1 MAYGINTT
9 NKCWDTPQYTV
20 IPLCATPD
28 TYLFID
34 QLHFTARAHQFIA
47 DAARKLLEKCKE
59 FFKSHRSIFSV

>member
-47 DAARKLLEKCKE
+47 DAA
-59 FFKSHRSIFSV
+59 